1 MSNVV
6 VRKIMTHVQLPFPN
20 KEGHMP
26 KQLNQNKHVTKEI
39 RNEIMWKG
47 EALQVQKVTHMVWN
61 LARGRWQ
68 AWS

>member
-6 VRKIMTHVQLPFPN
+6 VGKKHDTCPTTFPS

-39 RNEIMWKG
+39 RNKIIWKG
-47 EALQVQKVTHMVWN
+47 EALQVPKVTRMVGET
-61 LARGRWQ
+61 RRRWQ

>member
-6 VRKIMTHVQLPFPN
+6 VGIIMTHVQLPFPN

-39 RNEIMWKG
+39 GNKIMWKG
-47 EALQVQKVTHMVWN
+47 EALKVQKVTCRVGKT
-61 LARGRWQ
+61 RGRWQ